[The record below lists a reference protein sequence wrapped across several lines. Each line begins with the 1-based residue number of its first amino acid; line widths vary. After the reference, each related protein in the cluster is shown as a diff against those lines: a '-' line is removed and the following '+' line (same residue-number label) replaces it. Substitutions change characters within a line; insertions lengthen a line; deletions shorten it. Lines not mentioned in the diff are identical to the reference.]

1 MDYII
6 IFLLV
11 FNIIIQFIDSDGL
24 KKNQTKLS
32 LNQSMILLNIKEI
45 NKRLKK

>member
-11 FNIIIQFIDSDGL
+11 FNIISKFKDNNGVV
-24 KKNQTKLS
+24 KNQQLIHDRLIELKW
-32 LNQSMILLNIKEI
+32 EI
-45 NKRLKK
+45 KRLKK